1 MMVQAP
7 KRAERGQSLVE
18 FAFISTA
25 LFALIFGIFEFGRA
39 LYTYNAVVNAASEG
53 ARYGIIDPNNTNC
66 IKNVA
71 AAHMVALDVVTS
83 TISVACP
90 SGCTFGS
97 SINVT
102 VAYTFTAVTPYV
114 PNIPMTGNS
123 SMTIMHVPSSLGT
136 CPS

>member
-1 MMVQAP
+1 MTA
-7 KRAERGQSLVE
+7 KARKEERRGQSLVE
-18 FAFISTA
+18 FALVSTA

-39 LYTYNAVVNAASEG
+39 FYAYNAVVNAASEG

-90 SGCTFGS
+90 SGCTFGNP
-97 SINVT
+97 INVT

-123 SMTIMHVPSSLGT
+123 NMIIMHVPSSLGA